1 MSPVAY
7 TDYGLRG
14 PNVPLKMETFSGTK
28 TILWH
33 AKLFILLLLNIS
45 FVVCQSGYF
54 VQNCIYYCTRFI
66 PLREVCYFLPQNT
79 QNYVWRLGS
88 AGPVGELSTVSQT
101 PSWINGRAG
110 RGYEGGKGRGGIEFI
125 HCKMLRTPLCVP
137 SCCFVKKLH
146 CIF

>member
-1 MSPVAY
+1 VSPVAY

-66 PLREVCYFLPQNT
+66 PLREVCYFYLKIHKTTFGGWALLDPLESFLQSPKH
-79 QNYVWRLGS
+79 L
-88 AGPVGELSTVSQT
+88 AGLMGGQGEDMKEE
-101 PSWINGRAG
+101 R
-110 RGYEGGKGRGGIEFI
+110 EGGRLNSSIAKCCVR
-125 HCKMLRTPLCVP
+125 HCVFRLVVL
-137 SCCFVKKLH
+137 
-146 CIF
+146 